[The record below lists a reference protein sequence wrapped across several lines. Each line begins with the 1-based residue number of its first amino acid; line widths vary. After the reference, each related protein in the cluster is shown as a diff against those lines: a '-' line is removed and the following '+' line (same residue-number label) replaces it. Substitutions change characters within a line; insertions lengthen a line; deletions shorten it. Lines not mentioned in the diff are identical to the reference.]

1 MNIKTLLCMG
11 SIAVIL
17 LAIVAVSCAQPDAQT
32 STTEPPSPPDSVAS
46 EPGVNSEQLD
56 SYMAVAPAVLRS
68 GETESI
74 SVSLF
79 VGLEPAPGAVRLQL
93 TQNGNP
99 VAEATE
105 FVRGFSSIGLPVP
118 ELLPGVYILGIEGEG
133 ASGGEIRD
141 QIEVRLEDAVD
152 APSVL
157 VLETDKPI
165 YKPGQR
171 IHVRTLRLDSELKP
185 APGPV
190 TVEILDAKG
199 IKVFRQTVEIDD
211 FGMGVWS
218 CRCPPNPTWACGK

>member
-118 ELLPGVYILGIEGEG
+118 ELLQAFIFLASRARAPVAARFETRSKCAWKMRWMRHRFWCWRPTNPSTSPGNESTFVPCAWTRSSSL
-133 ASGGEIRD
+133 R
-141 QIEVRLEDAVD
+141 
-152 APSVL
+152 
-157 VLETDKPI
+157 
-165 YKPGQR
+165 PGQLPSR
-171 IHVRTLRLDSELKP
+171 YWMQ
-185 APGPV
+185 
-190 TVEILDAKG
+190 KG
-199 IKVFRQTVEIDD
+199 SRY
-211 FGMGVWS
+211 FG
-218 CRCPPNPTWACGK
+218 RR